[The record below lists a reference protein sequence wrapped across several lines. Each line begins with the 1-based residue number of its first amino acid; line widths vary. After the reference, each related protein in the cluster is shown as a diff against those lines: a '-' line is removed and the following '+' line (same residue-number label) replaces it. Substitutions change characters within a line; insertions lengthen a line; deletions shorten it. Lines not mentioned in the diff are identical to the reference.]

1 MNYQGSPDQ
10 QVSAGRYTRT
20 IFSVLAALLFTAS
33 ASTTFA
39 QSPEV
44 RSAFRY
50 YDIEQP
56 SKMIPALEKAV
67 QAKPEEIYYLGL
79 GYIMVGNLDKA
90 LATFEKGIAAEDKDP
105 LVVAGKGHVKLLQKK
120 TAEGKALLAEAAD
133 MNRRKSASQWEAIG
147 RAYLSDTKFL
157 LDAISAL
164 QKAKEIDNGDREV
177 HLLLGDA
184 YLLQNQGGE
193 SVSSYERA
201 ASADQKWAKPLYK
214 IAQVYKRSRNNEV
227 VMDYLTRAV
236 TVDPEYAPAW
246 HDLGEAYYVQKKADK
261 AVEALEKYLSISET
275 PGEAKFQLAFFYI
288 MAKNY
293 EKANAIFK
301 EVLNGQNATPTAW
314 KYYALSLLEQKKY
327 AEARPVFEKYLQTEK
342 PEKISPSDYG
352 SYGKLLL
359 ELNLDSLA
367 NESFAKGIQLD
378 TGKQEVDMRELNA
391 KTLYQR
397 KKYKEAAAAYKDLAS
412 VKKKLEM
419 PESAYDLF
427 YMGHSL
433 YLDDQ
438 YQAADSAFTRLSEI
452 QPNSSLGY
460 LYAAKA
466 RAQYDSAGA
475 QGLAV
480 PMYEKYI
487 QMAVEDT
494 QKNKKELI
502 DAYDYLGQYALYQKN
517 NVEEAT
523 MYFKKI
529 LELDPKNQR
538 ATDFMDAVQEMKK
551 PQPRGGK
558 G

>member
-1 MNYQGSPDQ
+1 
-10 QVSAGRYTRT
+10 
-20 IFSVLAALLFTAS
+20 
-33 ASTTFA
+33 
-39 QSPEV
+39 
-44 RSAFRY
+44 
-50 YDIEQP
+50 
-56 SKMIPALEKAV
+56 MIPALEKAV
-67 QAKPEEIYYLGL
+67 QANPEEIYYLGL

-133 MNRRKSASQWEAIG
+133 MNRRKSAAQWEAIG
-147 RAYLSDTKFL
+147 RAYISDTKFL

-177 HLLLGDA
+177 HELLGDA

-201 ASADQKWAKPLYK
+201 VSADPKWATPLYE
-214 IAQVYKRSRNNEV
+214 IAQVYKRSRNNDV

-246 HDLGEAYYVQKKADK
+246 HDLGEAYYIQKKADK
-261 AVEALEKYLSISET
+261 AVEALEKYLSISEN

-301 EVLNGQNATPTAW
+301 EVLNGKNATPTAW

-327 AEARPVFEKYLQTEK
+327 GEARPVFEKYLQTEK
-342 PEKISPSDYG
+342 PDKISASDYA

-378 TGKQEVDMRELNA
+378 TAEQDVEMREKNA

-397 KKYKEAAAAYKDLAS
+397 KKYSEAAAAYKDLAR

-466 RAQYDSAGA
+466 RAQYDSAGTL
-475 QGLAV
+475 GVAV

-487 QMAVEDT
+487 QMVGNDIE
-494 QKNKKELI
+494 KNKAEVIL
-502 DAYDYLGQYALYQKN
+502 AYDYLGQYALYQKKN
-517 NVEEAT
+517 IDEAT